1 MEKGMI
7 DRDGLMLRNAVFAWT
22 PNLPPCHSHKSAGE
36 LRVLNRVQA
45 GLRTDLISTI
55 GADGFGWRSTT
66 DADRHQRLAQMLVQ
80 WLEHDNIAPFMV
92 STELLGITD
101 LDFAYIFEIVE
112 ASGTKRRT
120 AAWLEEAS
128 DVLSECAA
136 FIERSSS
143 RRSNTEG

>member
-1 MEKGMI
+1 MNKGMI

-22 PNLPPCHSHKSAGE
+22 PNVPPCHRHKTAGE

-45 GLRTDLISTI
+45 GLRTDLISTT

-92 STELLGITD
+92 SIELLGITD
-101 LDFAYIFEIVE
+101 LDFEHLFKIVD
-112 ASGTKRRT
+112 ASGQKQRT

-128 DVLSECAA
+128 DVLAECAA
-136 FIERSSS
+136 FSERASS
-143 RRSNTEG
+143 RRSDTEG